1 MQNDYTFAYS
11 LLDRLR
17 QDCEY
22 YIGNGN
28 RNEKHLW
35 AGDVISQIKK
45 MIELYE
51 MLPAK
56 PEWLTEDEIKTY
68 RYVMTHDTEKEMLD
82 DVECNTWNVKD
93 GNGTVR
99 TAYCFKV
106 PGWDRITVLGKR
118 AAKRIIRGR
127 SDAVVRNTLEIKEEN

>member
-1 MQNDYTFAYS
+1 MKNRFEFEYQ

-17 QDCEY
+17 TDCEY
-22 YIGNGN
+22 FIGNGN
-28 RNEKHLW
+28 RNEKDLW
-35 AGDVISQIKK
+35 AGDVLSQIKK

-51 MLPAK
+51 LVPEK
-56 PEWLTEDEIKTY
+56 PVWLTEDEIKTY

-82 DVECNTWNVKD
+82 GIECNTWRVKD

-106 PGWDRITVLGKR
+106 PGWNRITVLGKR
-118 AAKRIIRGR
+118 EAKRIIKGR
-127 SDAVVRNTLEIKEEN
+127 TNAAVCGTLGIKEEN

>member
-1 MQNDYTFAYS
+1 MQNDYTFEYG

-28 RNEKHLW
+28 RNPKNLW

-51 MLPAK
+51 MLPTK

-68 RYVMTHDTEKEMLD
+68 RYVMTHDTKKEMLD
-82 DVECNTWNVKD
+82 GIECNTWKVKD

-106 PGWDRITVLGKR
+106 PGWDRITVLGKK

-127 SDAVVRNTLEIKEEN
+127 SDAAVRNTLGIKEEN

>member
-1 MQNDYTFAYS
+1 MQNDYTFEYG
-11 LLDRLR
+11 LLDRLKS
-17 QDCEY
+17 DCEY
-22 YIGNGN
+22 FIGEGN
-28 RNEKHLW
+28 RNEKNLW
-35 AGDVISQIKK
+35 AGDVISEIKK

-56 PEWLTEDEIKTY
+56 PVWLTEDEIKTY
-68 RYVMTHDTEKEMLD
+68 RYVMKHDTEKEMLD
-82 DVECNTWNVKD
+82 GIECNTWKVKD

-118 AAKRIIRGR
+118 AAKRVIRGR
-127 SDAVVRNTLEIKEEN
+127 SNAAVRNTLGIKEEN

>member
-1 MQNDYTFAYS
+1 MQNDYTFEYG

-28 RNEKHLW
+28 RNPKNLW

-82 DVECNTWNVKD
+82 GIECNTWKVKD

-106 PGWDRITVLGKR
+106 PGWDRITVLGKK

-127 SDAVVRNTLEIKEEN
+127 SDAAVRNTLGIKEQN